1 MQTEEALIEKCRE
14 QIERKTGWGAS
25 QHWTN
30 QDFTELSEKIYEHTR
45 VSLSPTT
52 LKRVWGKVK
61 YESLPTVNTLN
72 TLAHFA
78 GYENWREFKIK
89 NTSENGSANGHS
101 IIDSLP
107 DESPSVT
114 IDFPENPR
122 RFSQKSIGVLAFVV
136 ILFLGGWAAIRTF
149 SKPTPLTLSPDAF
162 SFSSKPLT
170 KGIPNSV
177 VFTYDATAAP
187 TDSVYIQQS
196 WDERRRVQVPKD
208 QHQHTS
214 VYYQPGY
221 FRAKLVINNQ
231 IVKEH
236 DLFIPSNGWVASVD
250 QEPVPVYFPAKD
262 VKKNGVL
269 SLPVS
274 LLEASHIPMQPKAP
288 IVTFRNVQ
296 EFKDLRSDNF
306 TLETEIRN
314 DYKQGSSV
322 CQFAQIML
330 LLENDMMLFPFSNL
344 GCVGDLYVSIADT
357 SANSKTSDMSG
368 FGSDMSQWTQFRC
381 EARNK
386 KVQLFVN
393 GKKAFETTFT
403 NPAARIVGIHYGFQG
418 TGSINYTRLS
428 RANGEVVF
436 EDNF

>member
-1 MQTEEALIEKCRE
+1 MQTEEYFIDKCKE
-14 QIERKTGWGAS
+14 QIEQKTGWGNS
-25 QHWTN
+25 TDWTH
-30 QDFTELSEKIYEHTR
+30 QDFTELSEKIYQHTR

-52 LKRVWGKVK
+52 LKRLWGKVK

-78 GYENWREFKIK
+78 GYENWREFKLK
-89 NTSENGSANGHS
+89 NANGNGQTTAHS
-101 IIDSLP
+101 IPIQPLIDSP
-107 DESPSVT
+107 AVTQSPAAT
-114 IDFPENPR
+114 PR
-122 RFSQKSIGVLAFVV
+122 LRKRSMGVLALVP

-149 SKPTPLTLSPDAF
+149 SKPNKLSLSPDAF
-162 SFSSKPLT
+162 SFSSKPVA

-187 TDSVYIQQS
+187 NDSVYIQQS
-196 WDERRRVQVPKD
+196 WDERRRVKVSKD

-221 FRAKLVINNQ
+221 FRAKLVVNNQ

-236 DLFIPSNGWVASVD
+236 DLFIPSEGWVASVD
-250 QEPVPVYFPAKD
+250 QNPVPVYFPEKEARQ
-262 VKKNGVL
+262 NGVL
-269 SLPVS
+269 SVPVF
-274 LLEASHIPMQPKAP
+274 LLEASHIPMQPQAP

-296 EFKDLRSDNF
+296 DFKGLRSDNF
-306 TLETEIRN
+306 TFETEIRN
-314 DYKQGSSV
+314 DYKQGSAV

-330 LLENDMMLFPFSNL
+330 LLENDVMLFPFSNL
-344 GCVGDLYVSIADT
+344 GCIGELYVNIADQ
-357 SANSKTSDMSG
+357 SANSKTSDLSG

-381 EARNK
+381 EARDK
-386 KVQLFVN
+386 KVRLFVN

-418 TGSINYTRLS
+418 TGSVNYTRLS

>member
-1 MQTEEALIEKCRE
+1 MQTEEYFIDKCKE
-14 QIERKTGWGAS
+14 QIEQKTGWGKS
-25 QHWTN
+25 TDWTH

-52 LKRVWGKVK
+52 LKRLWGKVK

-78 GYENWREFKIK
+78 GYENWREFKLK
-89 NTSENGSANGHS
+89 NVNGNGHTS
-101 IIDSLP
+101 VHSVPIQPFIDSP
-107 DESPSVT
+107 TVT
-114 IDFPENPR
+114 QPPAAPPR
-122 RFSQKSIGVLAFVV
+122 LRKRSMGVLALLP

-149 SKPTPLTLSPDAF
+149 SESNKPSLVPNAF
-162 SFSSKPLT
+162 SFRSKPLA

-187 TDSVYIQQS
+187 NDSVYIQQS
-196 WDERRRVQVPKD
+196 WDERRRVKVSKD

-221 FRAKLVINNQ
+221 FRAKLVVNNQ

-236 DLFIPSNGWVASVD
+236 DLFIPSEGWVASVD
-250 QEPVPVYFPAKD
+250 QNPVPVYFPEKE
-262 VKKNGVL
+262 VRNNGVL
-269 SLPVS
+269 GVPVS
-274 LLEASHIPMQPKAP
+274 LLEASHIPMQPQAP

-296 EFKDLRSDNF
+296 DFKGLRSDNF
-306 TLETEIRN
+306 TFETEIRN
-314 DYKQGSSV
+314 DYKQGSAV

-344 GCVGDLYVSIADT
+344 GCVGELYASVADK
-357 SANSKTSDMSG
+357 SANSKTSNLSG
-368 FGSDMSQWTQFRC
+368 FGSDMSHWTKFQC
-381 EARNK
+381 EARDK

-418 TGSINYTRLS
+418 TGSVNYTRLS